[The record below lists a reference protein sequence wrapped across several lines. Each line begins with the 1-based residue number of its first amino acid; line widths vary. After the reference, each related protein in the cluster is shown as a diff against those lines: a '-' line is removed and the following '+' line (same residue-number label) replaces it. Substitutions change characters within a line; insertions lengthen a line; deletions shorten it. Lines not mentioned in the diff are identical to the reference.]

1 MMKENCGFALAAEVV
16 KFLGLAVAVCASCA
30 AFDADAEQP
39 CAKNPEIRQL
49 DYWLG
54 NWKAVNGAGKN
65 MSRVSLSMDK
75 CVFVEQW
82 ENGKGHITEKMF
94 VYSLEEKN
102 WYGMF
107 IDNEGRV
114 HVFLDGKVSS
124 DVAEFHG
131 PSRGPNG
138 EAVLNRLKVIR
149 VSADKLEESWEKSTD
164 NGSTWTTAY
173 RAEYARVESL
183 IQFFECPSERLS
195 ELAAC
200 PYRSLDLGKKDEVQ
214 EPTGWTMGW

>member
-1 MMKENCGFALAAEVV
+1 METKSDFVRAT
-16 KFLGLAVAVCASCA
+16 GLIRFFCLVVAVGFCACSTVFA
-30 AFDADAEQP
+30 ANNEQP
-39 CAKNPEIRQL
+39 CAGSSETRQL

-54 NWKAVNGAGKN
+54 NWTLGSGADK
-65 MSRVSLSMDK
+65 SISKVSLSLDK

-94 VYSLEEKN
+94 AYSPEDKN

-107 IDNEGRV
+107 ADNEGRV

-138 EAVLNRLKVIR
+138 EAVLNRLKVVR
-149 VSADKLEESWEKSTD
+149 VSAVKLEEIWEKSTD
-164 NGSTWTTAY
+164 NGATWTTAY
-173 RAEYARVESL
+173 RAEYSRVN
-183 IQFFECPSERLS
+183 P
-195 ELAAC
+195 
-200 PYRSLDLGKKDEVQ
+200 
-214 EPTGWTMGW
+214 